1 MLNSVLY
8 FGRQNCKYS
17 KLLEKYLK
25 NNSRKFVS
33 VKSKYKG
40 EIIKKNQLQ
49 KIILIIFFVSEVI
62 LFKKKHSR

>member
-8 FGRQNCKYS
+8 FGRQDCKYS
-17 KLLEKYLK
+17 EILEKYLK

-40 EIIKKNQLQ
+40 
-49 KIILIIFFVSEVI
+49 
-62 LFKKKHSR
+62 

>member
-8 FGRQNCKYS
+8 FGRQDCKYS
-17 KLLEKYLK
+17 EILEKYLK

-40 EIIKKNQLQ
+40 KLLKKNQFQ
-49 KIILIIFFVSEVI
+49 KIILIMFFVFEVI
-62 LFKKKHSR
+62 LY